1 MDASGAPVDEGM
13 TVLVTRCEDPVRG
26 RAGSGTTDAEGRF
39 SVRGSLPPIG
49 MPVGEDSISVVC
61 EVFAGRGF
69 AESGKL
75 DIMFYRPPIQP
86 APTEVHL
93 VENQ

>member
-1 MDASGAPVDEGM
+1 
-13 TVLVTRCEDPVRG
+13 
-26 RAGSGTTDAEGRF
+26 
-39 SVRGSLPPIG
+39 